1 MSSRLDKNSKLPSG
15 KAKESSSA
23 GKSKAKS
30 PTSPPES
37 KSGSKSKSES
47 GPKPVKSSKST
58 PSKPPEEARKLKP
71 TTAKETSG
79 RKAAE
84 EKTAKSTVAPKTKS
98 AAAAPVAT
106 KSAATTK
113 STAASKSAK
122 TTAAPRSRAT
132 QDTDLAAAEGL
143 GLEEFSIALI
153 KSGETKERIWRTKS
167 FHQMPVQ
174 REFGFPDVAP
184 ELPGQYHQDKLVL
197 MPKDPEYMFC
207 YWELTPNLIDDK
219 AKEKMPSGSYRETL
233 KINWESRSLFEPNFT
248 FIPVFFW
255 ARKWY
260 FGVPQ
265 VGQRYQVELGW
276 LSDTGHFI
284 SIIRSNLSE
293 LPESW
298 AVTQKR
304 LSEQGDVLAYSARS
318 SKMLGSSEHIAVEDT
333 RSFVPEWNLSSESFS
348 SSSWSRGP
356 GDAGAITAAK
366 DAATV
371 ATTAKAPSG
380 KKPAAPKT
388 RAVPARLEVSGKVL
402 PGTKVS
408 VGGKG
413 VPTDGQGFF
422 KTDFPHEK
430 DTLSLELTD
439 RSGASRSFAYDLKE
453 LVLA

>member
-23 GKSKAKS
+23 GKSKGKS
-30 PTSPPES
+30 PSSPPEG
-37 KSGSKSKSES
+37 KSGSKPAKSA
-47 GPKPVKSSKST
+47 KAT
-58 PSKPPEEARKLKP
+58 PSTPPEEARKLKP

-79 RKAAE
+79 RKSAE
-84 EKTAKSTVAPKTKS
+84 AKTTKSTVTPKSKSTAAASTS
-98 AAAAPVAT
+98 AA
-106 KSAATTK
+106 TK
-113 STAASKSAK
+113 STAAAKSTK
-122 TTAAPRSRAT
+122 PTAASRTRSN
-132 QDTDLAAAEGL
+132 QDSDLAAAEGL

-153 KSGETKERIWRTKS
+153 KPGETKERIWRTKS

-207 YWELTPNLIDDK
+207 YWELTPNLLDDK
-219 AKEKMPSGSYRETL
+219 SKEKMPSGSYRETL

-298 AVTQKR
+298 AATQKR

-356 GDAGAITAAK
+356 GDAGAATAAK
-366 DAATV
+366 EAPIV
-371 ATTAKAPSG
+371 ATTAKASSG
-380 KKPAAPKT
+380 KKPAVPK
-388 RAVPARLEVSGKVL
+388 ARLEVSGKVL

-422 KTDFPHEK
+422 KTDFPHDK